1 MTTSSNPLDRFYHYT
16 LAKQTGGL
24 SPVAL
29 WLAFMD
35 WALHLSLAPGTRTKL
50 AAKLISSGFAYQ
62 NYLAGAAG
70 INGETPSPVVEANP
84 RDKRFSRPEWSQWP
98 YSALAQGFLL
108 CEQFW
113 DEATRNVRGV
123 SRDHGEAVNFCA
135 RQLLDTVAPSNFPAT
150 NPEILERTLRDA
162 GTNLVRGYWN
172 FIEDSVRRAAG
183 LPPAGVE
190 GFKPGKTIAVTP
202 GKVIAR
208 TRMIELIQ
216 YSPATSTVYPEPLLI
231 VPAWIMKY
239 YVLDLSPSNSLV
251 RYLVGQGFTVF
262 TISWKNPDESYRDA
276 GIDDYR
282 RLGIMEALHAI
293 SKIVP
298 DRKVHA
304 LGYCLGGTLLSIAA
318 AAMARDGDER
328 LKTLTLLAAQTD
340 FSEPGELELFVN
352 ESQLAFL
359 EDQMQEAGV
368 LHAEQMTA
376 SFQLLRSND
385 LIWSRMLKN
394 YLMVEREPLN
404 DLMAWNADATRMP
417 ARMHSEYLRD
427 IFFENRLAE
436 GRYLVDGH
444 AIALRDIKAPIFAV
458 GTEWDH
464 IAPWRSVY
472 QINVLADTDVT
483 FLLTNG
489 GHNAGIVSEPGRKD
503 RHYRVATLKA
513 GEPYHEPDAWFHEH
527 QPISGSWWPEWV
539 NWLNPGSN
547 EFSAPPPMGAPD
559 EGYPPL
565 CDAPGTYVF
574 E

>member
-24 SPVAL
+24 SPAAL

-35 WALHLSLAPGTRTKL
+35 WALHLSLAPGTRAKL

-62 NYLAGAAG
+62 SYLASAAG
-70 INGETPSPVVEANP
+70 LDGGTPVPAVEPAP

-98 YSALAQGFLL
+98 YSALTQGFLL

-123 SRDHGEAVNFCA
+123 SSDHEEAVNFCA
-135 RQLLDTVAPSNFPAT
+135 RQLLDMVAPSNFPVA
-150 NPEILERTLRDA
+150 NPEILERTLHDA

-172 FIEDSVRRAAG
+172 FLEDSMRRAAD
-183 LPPAGVE
+183 LQPAGVE
-190 GFKPGKTIAVTP
+190 AFKPGKTIAVTP

-208 TRMIELIQ
+208 TRMMELIQ
-216 YSPATSTVYPEPLLI
+216 YSPATSAVYIEPIFI

-239 YVLDLSPSNSLV
+239 YVLDLSPGNSFV

-262 TISWKNPDESYRDA
+262 MISWKNPDESYRDA
-276 GIDDYR
+276 GMDDYR
-282 RLGIMEALHAI
+282 RLGILEALHAI

-359 EDQMQEAGV
+359 EDEMQEVGV
-368 LHAEQMTA
+368 LEAGQMTA

-385 LIWSRMLKN
+385 LIWSRLLKD
-394 YLMVEREPLN
+394 YLLGEREPLN

-417 ARMHSEYLRD
+417 ARMHSEYLRA
-427 IFFENRLAE
+427 IFFENQLAE

-444 AIALRDIKAPIFAV
+444 AVALRDIKAPIFAV

-472 QINVLADTDVT
+472 QINVLAESDVT

-489 GHNAGIVSEPGRKD
+489 GHNAGIISEPGHKG
-503 RHYRVATLKA
+503 RHYRIATLKA
-513 GEPYHEPDAWFHEH
+513 GEPYHEPDAWLHEH
-527 QPISGSWWPEWV
+527 QPIAGSWWPEWV
-539 NWLNPGSN
+539 RWLKLGSN
-547 EFSAPPPMGAPD
+547 EFCAPPPMGAAG

-565 CDAPGTYVF
+565 CDAPGTYVL

>member
-1 MTTSSNPLDRFYHYT
+1 MTESSNPTDRFFHYA
-16 LAKQTGGL
+16 LAKQTGGM
-24 SPVAL
+24 SPASL
-29 WLAFMD
+29 CLAFMD

-50 AAKLISSGFAYQ
+50 AEKLISSGFAFQ
-62 NYLAGAAG
+62 SYLANAAAADG
-70 INGETPSPVVEANP
+70 SPPAPVAEAGP
-84 RDKRFSRPEWSQWP
+84 QDKRFVHPEWSQWP

-108 CEQFW
+108 TEQFW

-123 SRDHGEAVNFCA
+123 SRDHEEAVNFCA
-135 RQLLDTVAPSNFPAT
+135 RQLLDMVAPSNFPAA
-150 NPEILERTLRDA
+150 NPEVLERTLRDA
-162 GTNLVRGYWN
+162 GMNLVRGYWN
-172 FIEDSVRRAAG
+172 FIEDSIRRAAG
-183 LPPAGVE
+183 LPPPGMEA
-190 GFKPGKTIAVTP
+190 FKPGKTIAVTP
-202 GKVIAR
+202 GKVVAR
-208 TRMIELIQ
+208 TRMMELIQ
-216 YSPATSTVYPEPLLI
+216 YSPTTKTVYPEPILI

-239 YVLDLSPSNSLV
+239 YVLDLSPDNSLA

-262 TISWKNPDESYRDA
+262 MISWKNPDGSYRDA
-276 GIDDYR
+276 GMDDYR
-282 RLGIMEALHAI
+282 RLGIMEALDAI

-318 AAMARDGDER
+318 AAMARDGDDR

-359 EDQMQEAGV
+359 EDQMEEAGV
-368 LHAEQMTA
+368 LQAGQMTA

-394 YLMVEREPLN
+394 YLMGEREQPI

-427 IFFENRLAE
+427 IFFENELAE
-436 GRYLVDGH
+436 GRFLVDGH

-489 GHNAGIVSEPGRKD
+489 GHNAGIISEPGHKG
-503 RHYRVATLKA
+503 RHYRVATLKE
-513 GEPYHEPDAWFHEH
+513 GEPYVEPDSWFQQH
-527 QPISGSWWPEWV
+527 QPINGSWWPEWV
-539 NWLNPGSN
+539 SWLKLGSN
-547 EFSAPPPMGAPD
+547 EFSPPPAMGAP
-559 EGYPPL
+559 EAGYPAL
-565 CDAPGTYVF
+565 CNAPGTYVF